1 MRKRLNSSQLR
12 KARKARQIGKKVLEM
27 KWNGNHLVKGNMTFY
42 FDNVLIQTKNTYPF
56 DEIVL
61 YIELDGTR
69 CRENIEV
76 LMGGAS
82 EYKRKHL
89 EKRMLDR
96 VLSPEEIEKVV
107 REGLTVLDCRSLD
120 GRPGVHYNTYYYM
133 DDKCVVGTVINKGHT
148 VVVNTAYRITPV
160 GDIGFLSDQVNW
172 LIKRIGYKSSI
183 SRCYVIDRTASG
195 EYAQNE
201 LVRMIPGILSS
212 VASLSPH
219 ERKAWAQNKTV
230 RHIMDQTQKLKA
242 SLNVVPWDSQNNLG
256 TSFETRPDHDYS
268 FVVEVDNNEVV
279 YADAPGVHALSEAS
293 LDPAGANT
301 EVIKLDDVY
310 LSAIIDWVLYRAFSK
325 DAEHA
330 ANASRAGAH
339 HSAFISGIGDKTK
352 SDVSSAPTEA
362 I

>member
-1 MRKRLNSSQLR
+1 MRSLNLQSMHKRLNSNQIR

-27 KWNGNHLVKGNMTFY
+27 KWNGTRLVKGNMTFY

-212 VASLSPH
+212 VASLSPG
-219 ERKAWAQNKTV
+219 ERKAWSQNETI
-230 RHIMDQTQKLKA
+230 RHIMDQAQKLKA
-242 SLNVVPWDSQNNLG
+242 SLNVVPWDSQNDQG
-256 TSFETRPDHDYS
+256 TSFKTCPDHDYS
-268 FVVEVDNNEVV
+268 FVVEVDNNENV
-279 YADAPGVHALSEAS
+279 YADAQKRLKDFG
-293 LDPAGANT
+293 LDT
-301 EVIKLDDVY
+301 D
-310 LSAIIDWVLYRAFSK
+310 LYRWSSCVLPNPSEYSQAFMFDLRDYSGDDHIWAK
-325 DAEHA
+325 TRTRRPNSHA
-330 ANASRAGAH
+330 TNN
-339 HSAFISGIGDKTK
+339 K
-352 SDVSSAPTEA
+352 SS
-362 I
+362 

>member
-1 MRKRLNSSQLR
+1 MRVLNLQSMRKRLNSSQLR

-42 FDNVLIQTKNTYPF
+42 FDNVLIQTKNAYPF

-82 EYKRKHL
+82 EYKKDHL
-89 EKRMLDR
+89 EKRMKGR

-107 REGLTVLDCRSLD
+107 REGLTVSDCRKRHD
-120 GRPGVHYNTYYYM
+120 EPGVHYNVYYYM
-133 DDKCVVGTVINKGHT
+133 DDKCVVGTTINKGNT
-148 VVVNTAYRITPV
+148 VIVNTAYRITPI

-219 ERKAWAQNKTV
+219 ERKAWAQNETV
-230 RHIMDQTQKLKA
+230 RHIMDQAHELKT

-268 FVVEVDNNEVV
+268 FVVEVDNNEDV
-279 YADAPGVHALSEAS
+279 YADAQKRLKDFG
-293 LDPAGANT
+293 LDT
-301 EVIKLDDVY
+301 DLYKW
-310 LSAIIDWVLYRAFSK
+310 SSCVLP
-325 DAEHA
+325 
-330 ANASRAGAH
+330 N
-339 HSAFISGIGDKTK
+339 
-352 SDVSSAPTEA
+352 PTEYSQA
-362 I
+362 FMFDLRDYSGDEHTWAKIRTQRPNSHATNNKSY